1 MESITWFVIGVG
13 VFPRV
18 RRLAE
23 KYSESQTTKEKIQKS
38 IEVKKEHLS
47 SLQPGLNAI
56 MQVSLSPHLHG
67 TWSYSPTTSG
77 GVGTLGRD
85 VDFRTAFKSDFI
97 YQMHI
102 TQDTLQLKLVIKV
115 SI

>member
-1 MESITWFVIGVG
+1 MVCRVG

-56 MQVSLSPHLHG
+56 MQVSL
-67 TWSYSPTTSG
+67 PTPPRDTELLFSSNVG
-77 GVGTLGRD
+77 G
-85 VDFRTAFKSDFI
+85 AF
-97 YQMHI
+97 
-102 TQDTLQLKLVIKV
+102 
-115 SI
+115 